1 MPDEPIIVSGGSVTI
16 DFGDAYQPESGP
28 PAPGKKK
35 YKAANLKLVSIE
47 VNGQKV
53 ADLKQN
59 DVVTIVCR

>member
-16 DFGDAYQPESGP
+16 DFGDTYQPEIGS
-28 PAPGKKK
+28 PGKKK
-35 YKAANLKLVSIE
+35 FKAANVKLVSIE

-53 ADLKQN
+53 ADLKPN